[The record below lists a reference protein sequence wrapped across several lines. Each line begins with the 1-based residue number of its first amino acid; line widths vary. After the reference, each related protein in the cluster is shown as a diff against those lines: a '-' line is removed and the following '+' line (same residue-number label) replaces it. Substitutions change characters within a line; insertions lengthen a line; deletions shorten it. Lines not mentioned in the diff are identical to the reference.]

1 MSKIKIP
8 ELDIEVEDI
17 EEFNSKASEVLEE
30 FCIELDKQPG
40 MSRPSDPEQDSFL
53 DETNFTHIWING
65 ASALIQEEQ
74 TRLYHIGEK
83 YFGRPNLDLD
93 IETSWFREP

>member
-1 MSKIKIP
+1 MIKIP

-17 EEFNSKASEVLEE
+17 SEFNDRASEILEE
-30 FCIELDKQPG
+30 FCMDLDKQPG
-40 MSRPSDPEQDSFL
+40 MSRAADPEVDSFL

-65 ASALIQEEQ
+65 ASKLIEAER

-83 YFGRPNLDLD
+83 YFGRSCLELD
-93 IETSWFREP
+93 IETSWFIEP

>member
-17 EEFNSKASEVLEE
+17 GEFNDEASEILEA
-30 FCIELDKQPG
+30 FCVDLSEKPG
-40 MSRPSDPEQDSFL
+40 MCRPADPEIDSFL
-53 DETNFTHIWING
+53 DETRFTHIWMNG
-65 ASALIQEEQ
+65 ASALIQAEQ

-83 YFGRPNLDLD
+83 YFGRPNIELD